1 MRSLGLAVEYDGEQ
15 HQTSRPQYAKD
26 HKRLPKIAK
35 RGWEVIRVI
44 AEDTKS
50 EILERVGEAFAR
62 RGAEIDELAR
72 STRRN
77 PPVCSIGRRE
87 DAA

>member
-1 MRSLGLAVEYDGEQ
+1 M
-15 HQTSRPQYAKD
+15 
-26 HKRLPKIAK
+26 
-35 RGWEVIRVI
+35 I